1 VSANGLYVVGNGPAT
16 GKSAVALGLHDPG
29 RIGARPAL
37 PRVTTPANC
46 VATSD
51 RARENERLF
60 FKLPLDRIVI
70 HPTFWYRWVT
80 PWLNGYPEANVAP
93 APPLDEFVP
102 FDPTRYVELID
113 LPRRTLS
120 ICARRGRKGSGR

>member
-1 VSANGLYVVGNGPAT
+1 ML
-16 GKSAVALGLHDPG
+16 
-29 RIGARPAL
+29 
-37 PRVTTPANC
+37 TTPANC

-113 LPRRTLS
+113 LPQAHLEYLRKTREEGKRPLMFVHIPHVLVAGPIETDGLRTIS
-120 ICARRGRKGSGR
+120 WEQQART